1 MKIENLDIKKQFYK
15 SLNERQ
21 RRQFAGQLALD
32 LGHGGIKEV
41 CEAFNINI
49 NPVTVRTVIQELKQ
63 GEDFPEGRIRKEGG
77 GRKKKRV
84 KIMMTLFFA
93 GCAFQNS

>member
-1 MKIENLDIKKQFYK
+1 MNIENLAIKKQFYK

-41 CEAFNINI
+41 CEAFDI
-49 NPVTVRTVIQELKQ
+49 NPVTVRTGIQELKQ
-63 GEDFPEGRIRKEGG
+63 GEDLAEGRIRKEGG
-77 GRKKKRV
+77 GRKK
-84 KIMMTLFFA
+84 
-93 GCAFQNS
+93 N

>member
-21 RRQFAGQLALD
+21 RRQFAGQLSLD

-41 CEAFNINI
+41 CEAFDI
-49 NPVTVRTVIQELKQ
+49 NPVTVRTGIQELRD
-63 GEDFPEGRIRKEGG
+63 GEELPKGRIRKEGG
-77 GRKKKRV
+77 GRKKKL
-84 KIMMTLFFA
+84 KLNEN
-93 GCAFQNS
+93 FQRFSQKL